1 LIYNSAIE
9 MIGKT
14 PMLKL
19 CNIVDENMA
28 DIYIKLERNN
38 PGGSVK
44 DRAAL
49 GMIEKAEKD
58 GLLKK
63 GYTIVEPTSGNTGIS
78 LAMIGRLKGYNVIIV
93 MPESMSIERRNMIAA
108 YGAELVLTEAKFGMQ
123 GAIDKAHE
131 IAEGKE
137 GFFIPGQF
145 DNEANPQKHYETTA
159 EEILADVPDVDVFIA
174 GVGSGGTLIG
184 VGKRLKE
191 VNKNVRIVA
200 MEPKK
205 SDLLSG
211 GKAAAHKIQGIGA
224 NFIPKVYD
232 KNIVDEVVTV
242 TDDEAYEYTRL
253 AIREEGIFVGISSG
267 ANIAAAVKIAK
278 KIGKGKKVV
287 TVAPDGGEK
296 YMSTGLFD

>member
-1 LIYNSAIE
+1 MIYNSAIE

-19 CNIVDENMA
+19 CNIVDESMA

-78 LAMIGRLKGYNVIIV
+78 LAMIGRLNGYKVIIV

-123 GAIDKAHE
+123 GAIDKACE
-131 IAEGKE
+131 IAKDKE

-145 DNEANPQKHYETTA
+145 ENEANPQKHYETTA
-159 EEILADVPDVDVFIA
+159 EEILADVPDVDVFVA

-184 VGKRLKE
+184 VGRRLKE
-191 VNKNVRIVA
+191 VNKNVRIIA

-205 SDLLSG
+205 SNLLSG

-224 NFIPKVYD
+224 NFIPKIYD

-242 TDDEAYEYTRL
+242 TDDEAYEYTKL
-253 AIREEGIFVGISSG
+253 AIREEGIFVGVSSG
-267 ANIAAAVKIAK
+267 ANISAAVKIAK

-296 YMSTGLFD
+296 YLSTGLFD

>member
-1 LIYNSAIE
+1 MIYNSAIE
-9 MIGKT
+9 LIGKT

-28 DIYIKLERNN
+28 DIYVKLERNN

-49 GMIEKAEKD
+49 GMIEKAEKE

-63 GYTIVEPTSGNTGIS
+63 GDTIVEPTSGNTGIS
-78 LAMIGRLKGYNVIIV
+78 LAMIGKLKGYKVIIS
-93 MPESMSIERRNMIAA
+93 MPQNMSVERRNIIAA

-123 GAIDKAHE
+123 GAIDKAYE
-131 IAEGKE
+131 IAGGKD

-145 DNEANPQKHYETTA
+145 ENEANTNKHYETTA
-159 EEILADVPDVDVFIA
+159 EEILEDVPDVDVFVA

-184 VGKRLKE
+184 VGRRLKE
-191 VNKNVRIVA
+191 VNSKVRIVA
-200 MEPKK
+200 MEPQK
-205 SDLLSG
+205 SNILSG
-211 GKAAAHKIQGIGA
+211 GKAAIHRIQGIGA
-224 NFIPKVYD
+224 NFIPKIYD

-242 TDDEAYEYTRL
+242 SDDEAYEYTKL
-253 AIREEGIFVGISSG
+253 TIKEEGVFVGISSG
-267 ANIAAAVKIAK
+267 ANISAAVKIAK
-278 KIGKGKKVV
+278 KLGKGKKVV

-296 YMSTGLFD
+296 YLSTDLFA

>member
-1 LIYNSAIE
+1 MIYNSAIE

-19 CNIVDENMA
+19 CNIVDESMA

-78 LAMIGRLKGYNVIIV
+78 LAMIGRLNGYKVIIV

-123 GAIDKAHE
+123 GAIDKACE
-131 IAEGKE
+131 IAKDKE

-145 DNEANPQKHYETTA
+145 ENEANPQKHYETTA
-159 EEILADVPDVDVFIA
+159 EEILADVPDVDVFVA

-184 VGKRLKE
+184 VGRRLKE
-191 VNKNVRIVA
+191 VNKNVRIIA

-205 SDLLSG
+205 SNLLSG

-224 NFIPKVYD
+224 NFIPKIYD

-242 TDDEAYEYTRL
+242 TDDEAYEYTKL
-253 AIREEGIFVGISSG
+253 AIREEGIFVGVSSG
-267 ANIAAAVKIAK
+267 ANISAAVKIAK

-287 TVAPDGGEK
+287 TIAPDGGEK
-296 YMSTGLFD
+296 YLSTGLFD